1 MQDFLGN
8 EFGPGDLIVY
18 PKMSGRSVCL
28 VKGRVVKFNPS
39 GSVTI
44 QPETESWH
52 GGRDRSG
59 TTRYIDTRTGKSFN
73 PYYDSANEH
82 QVRGSGYIH
91 KPSGTFV
98 ECVDYSNLRSEAY
111 RTPGKWQEIRNDYE
125 YSQVIWKDYV
135 KIETTVKPVTITRT
149 DNIVL
154 IEKGD
159 A

>member
-1 MQDFLGN
+1 MKDFLGK

-44 QPETESWH
+44 QPETESWQ
-52 GGRDRSG
+52 GGRERSG
-59 TTRYIDTRTGKSFN
+59 TTRYIDTRTGKGFN
-73 PYYDSANEH
+73 PYYDGAAQH
-82 QVRGSGYIH
+82 QIRGYGYIH
-91 KPSGTFV
+91 TPTDTFV
-98 ECVDYSNLRSEAY
+98 EYEDYNNLRTEAY
-111 RTPGKWQEIRNDYE
+111 RTPGKWQTMQRDY
-125 YSQVIWKDYV
+125 QWAPVIWKDYV
-135 KIETTVKPVTITRT
+135 KVENTVKPVTITRT
-149 DNIVL
+149 DNILL